1 MGMKAI
7 LFTDPE
13 CGQVCVDA
21 EVAVEKYIEAGDVE
35 KMEIKEG
42 LQQFDL
48 GEPEGIPFVGFISE
62 STGKCVNKMYFH
74 DEGGQLIVQP
84 YPSVSE
90 EPVST
95 EQELTEHAETD

>member
-1 MGMKAI
+1 MGIKAI

-13 CGQVCVDA
+13 CGQVCTEA
-21 EVAVEKYIEAGDVE
+21 EEAMQKYIQADEVE

-42 LQQFDL
+42 LQKYDL

-74 DEGGQLIVQP
+74 DTEGKVVIQP

-90 EPVST
+90 EPV
-95 EQELTEHAETD
+95 ETPPEPQ